1 MSDILVFKEVNGCF
15 ILEEDMSMKD
25 KIFSKAKDIKD
36 DVVCLVS
43 NKRNLRMGLVSA
55 YVLFK
60 VYRSITRKYN

>member
-1 MSDILVFKEVNGCF
+1 
-15 ILEEDMSMKD
+15 MSMKD
-25 KIFSKAKDIKD
+25 KIFSKDKDIKD